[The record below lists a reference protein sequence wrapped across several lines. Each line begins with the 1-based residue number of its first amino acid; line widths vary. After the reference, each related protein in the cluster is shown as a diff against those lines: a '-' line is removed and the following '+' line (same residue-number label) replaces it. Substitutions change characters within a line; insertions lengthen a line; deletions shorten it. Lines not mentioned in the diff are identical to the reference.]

1 VLAVDLPP
9 KVVRGVPAGVARS
22 PALATVGVD
31 EFASSAIAD
40 IDAAGIDRF
49 VLVGHSMGGLT
60 VSEVARRIPDRIE
73 HLVFVSC
80 LIPPDLGSIIDALP
94 EEVRE
99 LTRAAMSEAI
109 TGGPEVGMGG
119 LDDATK
125 VHMFC
130 NDLDDEQTQLMLT
143 HLGAEAPRAF
153 ADPVTR
159 VGIPPALPKTYVRLA
174 RDQALT
180 SEDQDRQIENLRA
193 SPGGELRVVE
203 LDTGHMV
210 MISAPEAL
218 ATVLAE
224 LPGDVM
230 TAEVRYCYDDQEL
243 DEVSAIMGDIQVRR
257 LPVLNREKRLVGII
271 ALGDIAM
278 MQVATSAAL
287 SGISRPGGQHVQ
299 I

>member
-1 VLAVDLPP
+1 MTSPVPETTFVLVHGGGCGAWCWAPFAPFVPGRVLAVDLPP
-9 KVVRGVPAGVARS
+9 KAARGVPATGAARS
-22 PALATVGVD
+22 AELATVGVD

-60 VSEVARRIPDRIE
+60 VSEVARRVPDRIE

-80 LIPPDLGSIIDALP
+80 LIPPDRESIIDALP

-99 LTRAAMSEAI
+99 LTRAAVSEAVA
-109 TGGPEVGMGG
+109 GESGAGLGG
-119 LDDATK
+119 LDEATM
-125 VHMFC
+125 VRMFC
-130 NDLDDEQTQLMLT
+130 NDLDESQTQLVLAHM
-143 HLGAEAPRAF
+143 GAEAPRAF

-159 VGIPPALPKTYVRLA
+159 VGIPPTLPKTYVKLA

-180 SEDQDRQIENLRA
+180 PEDQDRQIESLRA

-218 ATVLAE
+218 ASVLAE
-224 LPGDVM
+224 LAP
-230 TAEVRYCYDDQEL
+230 
-243 DEVSAIMGDIQVRR
+243 
-257 LPVLNREKRLVGII
+257 
-271 ALGDIAM
+271 
-278 MQVATSAAL
+278 
-287 SGISRPGGQHVQ
+287 
-299 I
+299 

>member
-1 VLAVDLPP
+1 MSSSASDTTFVLVHGGGCGAWCWAPLEPFVPGRVLAVDLPP
-9 KVVRGVPAGVARS
+9 KAVRGVPAADAARS
-22 PALATVGVD
+22 PELATVGVD
-31 EFASSAIAD
+31 EFASSVIAD

-60 VSEVARRIPDRIE
+60 IPEVARRIPDRIE

-80 LIPPDLGSIIDALP
+80 LIPPDRESIIDTLP
-94 EEVRE
+94 EDVRE

-109 TGGPEVGMGG
+109 AGDSGTGMGG

-125 VHMFC
+125 IRMFC
-130 NDLDDEQTQLMLT
+130 NDLDEEQTRLVLAHM
-143 HLGAEAPRAF
+143 GAEAPRAF

-159 VGIPPALPKTYVRLA
+159 VGIPPTLPKTYVRLA

-180 SEDQDRQIENLRA
+180 PEDQDRQIENLRA

-218 ATVLAE
+218 AAVLAE
-224 LPGDVM
+224 V
-230 TAEVRYCYDDQEL
+230 
-243 DEVSAIMGDIQVRR
+243 
-257 LPVLNREKRLVGII
+257 
-271 ALGDIAM
+271 
-278 MQVATSAAL
+278 TS
-287 SGISRPGGQHVQ
+287 
-299 I
+299 